1 MCVCVCARARARTSA
16 EAGSFSK
23 GVNSLMQRA
32 SLQAKMKSI
41 HVNGFVVCKSGK
53 GRETEIL

>member
-1 MCVCVCARARARTSA
+1 MCARARARTSA

>member
-1 MCVCVCARARARTSA
+1 MCVRARARARA

-23 GVNSLMQRA
+23 GVNSPMQRA

-41 HVNGFVVCKSGK
+41 HVNGFVVRKSGK